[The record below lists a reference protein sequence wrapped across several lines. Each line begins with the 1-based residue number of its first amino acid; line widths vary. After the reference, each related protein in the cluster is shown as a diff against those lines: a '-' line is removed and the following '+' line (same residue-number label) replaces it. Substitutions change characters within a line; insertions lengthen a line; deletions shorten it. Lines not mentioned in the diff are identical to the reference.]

1 MEKSGHGLHQ
11 ANIST
16 NRLDSQAVDS
26 PKTKHIP
33 AMLVELYIEA
43 LLVDEELADMVWELS
58 EAELITD
65 EMAALAWWQL
75 SYNSDSGRP
84 RWDC

>member
-1 MEKSGHGLHQ
+1 
-11 ANIST
+11 
-16 NRLDSQAVDS
+16 
-26 PKTKHIP
+26 
-33 AMLVELYIEA
+33 MLVELYIEA